1 MRKIKR
7 DDMVMV
13 ISGSNKGKS
22 GKVKAVNVKKE
33 TVLVEGVNMVT
44 KHSKPSA
51 GNPNGGII
59 QKEGPIHISNVMVRS
74 DGKPTRVGFEI
85 RDGKK
90 VRIAKKTGKVLD

>member
-22 GKVKAVNVKKE
+22 GKVKAVNVKNE
-33 TVLVEGVNMVT
+33 TVLVEGVNMMT

-59 QKEGPIHISNVMVRS
+59 QKEGPIHISNVMVMS

>member
-59 QKEGPIHISNVMVRS
+59 QKEGPIHISNVMVMS